1 MPTAEKRPFRRF
13 LVLIIILLSI
23 SAVSIF
29 VIQYFK
35 GDRIKQLL
43 VTELNKH
50 LAVEV
55 SVGAVDISVLRSFPF
70 ASLILTNT
78 SMKPPKSLPEA
89 PGLIH
94 AESISFKFN
103 LINLLTGKYTIRS
116 IQIQNASLTIYEDEH
131 GNNNFNIWKKES
143 GSKNESVNFNI
154 QRLTLTSSKIYYRN
168 LKRNDDIVIAVND
181 LVLRGSMQQEQFLLR
196 VTGDCFNERFL
207 IGGENIISP
216 ASALFKSEVEINTRK
231 EELDFQRAS
240 LTYSD
245 IQIQFNGKYSYC
257 SEPYID
263 FSITSLN
270 SKISRILTVVPE
282 TMSKEFK
289 VYNPEGEITMSG
301 SLKGSANEL
310 STIKISALLEL
321 SKGRIDYTQKKISLT
336 DLEAKGSFY
345 YGGKHNSEVLNLK
358 HFKGKVKTG
367 KFSGNTT
374 IRNFSNPAVNLE
386 ISIQTNLSEFSS
398 FLENE
403 YLSDFKGNL
412 IADIKYNGTY
422 KKGTRLDKQTTGQ
435 ATFTDI
441 GFDYNHMPISNIN
454 GSVEF
459 RDNKM
464 YFDGLT
470 CNVGSSDIKAN
481 GFIDNLNSYIFNEQ
495 KNVHASLNLFSDK
508 LVLEDILGLV
518 IKQKS
523 TNKATGMFPPNLSF
537 NAVMSVN
544 SLTYKKLITQNISG
558 NFNLS
563 EEILR
568 GTRISINALG
578 GRITADGL
586 INGRYG
592 NKAQIVTKAD
602 FKGVDITQLFYQFN
616 EFGQNSLVSSNL
628 KGKADASV
636 NFATSLFSDF
646 SVNTESAEA
655 IADIEIRNGE
665 LNNFEPLQALSR
677 FLDAKELKNIRFETL
692 KNRIEISHKTVLIPS
707 MQIKSSA
714 LDLAGYGTHTFGND
728 INYHVNM
735 LLSDV
740 IRAKQKN
747 KKVSEQSVEDD
758 GYGKPRLF
766 LKLTGPIDN
775 PLVQYDTRA
784 VKNKIVDDFKNEK
797 QVFKDVIQKEFGK
810 KKSITKPETGT
821 STKKESTE
829 FGIEWDEIK

>member
-1 MPTAEKRPFRRF
+1 MPTAEKRSLRRF
-13 LVLIIILLSI
+13 LVLIILLLFVTAI
-23 SAVSIF
+23 SIF

-55 SVGAVDISVLRSFPF
+55 SVGSVDISIFRSFPF
-70 ASLILTNT
+70 ASLVLTNT
-78 SMKPPKSLPEA
+78 SMKPPKYLPEA

-103 LINLLTGKYTIRS
+103 LINLITGKYTIRS
-116 IQIQNASLTIYEDEH
+116 ILINNASLTIYEDEH
-131 GNNNFNIWKKES
+131 GNNNFNIWKKVT
-143 GSKNESVNFNI
+143 GTTNGSVNFNI

-168 LKRNDDIVIAVND
+168 LKRNDDIVIAVNE
-181 LVLRGSMQQEQFLLR
+181 LILRGSLQQEQFLLK
-196 VTGDCFNERFL
+196 VTGDCFNERMV
-207 IGGENIISP
+207 IGGENIVMP
-216 ASALFKSEVEINTRK
+216 AIALFKSEVEINTRK
-231 EELDFQRAS
+231 EELDFQKAS

-245 IQIQFNGKYSYC
+245 ILVLFNGKYNYS

-282 TMSKEFK
+282 TMSKELK
-289 VYNPEGEITMSG
+289 AYNPEGEINMSG
-301 SLKGSANEL
+301 SLKGSATEL
-310 STIKISALLEL
+310 STIKISALFEL
-321 SKGRIDYTQKKISLT
+321 SKGRIDYTEKKITLN
-336 DLEAKGSFY
+336 DLEATGTYY
-345 YGGKHNSEVLNLK
+345 YGGKQNSEVLNLK

-367 KFSGNTT
+367 KFIGSTT
-374 IRNFSNPAVNLE
+374 IRNFRNPVVNLE
-386 ISIQTNLSEFSS
+386 ISIQTDLSDFSS
-398 FLENE
+398 LLENE
-403 YLSDFKGNL
+403 YLTNFKGNFV
-412 IADIKYNGTY
+412 ADIKYNGTY
-422 KKGTRLDKQTTGQ
+422 KKETRIDKQTTGQ
-435 ATFTDI
+435 ATFSDI
-441 GFDYNHMPISNIN
+441 GFDYNHVPIRNIN

-459 RDNKM
+459 RDDKM

-481 GFIDNLNSYIFNEQ
+481 GFIDNLNSYIFKEQ

-523 TNKATGMFPPNLSF
+523 TVKPTGMFPPNISF

-558 NFNLS
+558 NFSLS
-563 EEILR
+563 DEILR
-568 GTRISINALG
+568 GAGISINALG

-616 EFGQNSLVSSNL
+616 EFGQKSLVSSNL
-628 KGKADASV
+628 KGRADASV

-646 SVNTESAEA
+646 TVNTGTVEA
-655 IADIEIRNGE
+655 IADVEIRNGE
-665 LNNFEPLQALSR
+665 LNNFEPLQALSK
-677 FLDAKELKNIRFETL
+677 FLDAKDLRNVRFETL

-747 KKVSEQSVEDD
+747 KKVNEQSIEDD

-766 LKLTGPIDN
+766 LKMTGPIDD

-784 VKNKIVDDFKNEK
+784 VKNKIIDDFKNEK
-797 QVFKDVIQKEFGK
+797 QVFKNVIQKEFGK
-810 KKSITKPETGT
+810 KKSSTTPETGT